1 MPLDTMDVCSLC
13 DRLLALHHPEFMSAV
28 RTVFHTYASRSHLRD
43 QEVVRRTGKTALR
56 SAAVARQLGRIP
68 CIQVFYP
75 VDIPRLNPAHP
86 ELDLDSD

>member
-1 MPLDTMDVCSLC
+1 MCSLC
-13 DRLLALHHPEFMSAV
+13 DRLLALHYPEFI
-28 RTVFHTYASRSHLRD
+28 VFDWMRYAQRYACTSRSHLRD
-43 QEVVRRTGKTALR
+43 QECDRRTGKTALR

-75 VDIPRLNPAHP
+75 VVIPRLNPAHP